1 MMTLTDVR
9 ISKDKVPYLF
19 LLPFFIIY
27 TTFFI
32 IPFLWAPLMSLQ
44 EFSFTGSHF
53 VGLQNYAELLSPA
66 SQLAT
71 VTYNTLVIALIKIPI
86 QVVLGLTAAILVDS
100 ALTKGK
106 EWLRTTYI
114 APILLSMTVI
124 GVLFKLLLADRGLV
138 NQALLATIGTQIG
151 WLTEPFMA
159 KVSVALGAIY
169 RESAISFLIFLAGL
183 QSIDPDLYQ
192 AAKIDGA
199 NRLQQFRHVTLPQLR
214 PISVLVIIL
223 TTANALKTF
232 AIPLIMTRGG
242 PGNASKTI
250 VMLLYE
256 TGFSVLRMGEAA
268 AIGTL
273 LTIALAVIMIIQYR
287 VGSEDVS

>member
-1 MMTLTDVR
+1 MALTDVS
-9 ISKDKVPYLF
+9 ISKKHVPYLF

-44 EFSFTGSHF
+44 EFTFTGNTF
-53 VGLQNYAELLSPA
+53 VGFENYETLLSPA
-66 SQLAT
+66 SQLGT
-71 VTYNTLVIALIKIPI
+71 VTINTLIIALIKIPI
-86 QVVLGLTAAILVDS
+86 QVILGLVAAILVDS

-124 GVLFKLLLADRGLV
+124 GVLFKLLLADSGLV

-151 WLTEPFMA
+151 WLTDPLMA
-159 KVSVALGAIY
+159 KVSVAFGAIY

-214 PISVLVIIL
+214 PISVLVVIL

-256 TGFSVLRMGEAA
+256 TGFSTLNMGQAA

-273 LTIALAVIMIIQYR
+273 LTIALAAIMILQYR
-287 VGSEDVS
+287 IGTDNVS

>member
-1 MMTLTDVR
+1 MSITDIEINR
-9 ISKDKVPYLF
+9 KTAPYLF
-19 LLPFFIIY
+19 LLPFFVIY

-44 EFSFTGSHF
+44 EFTFTGNQF
-53 VGLQNYAELLSPA
+53 VGLQNYQELLSPA
-66 SQLAT
+66 SQLGTA
-71 VTYNTLVIALIKIPI
+71 TYNTVIIALIKIPI
-86 QVVLGLTAAILVDS
+86 QVVLGLVAAVLVDS
-100 ALTKGK
+100 ALTRGK
-106 EWLRTTYI
+106 RWLRSTYI

-138 NQALLATIGTQIG
+138 NQALMVTIGTQIS
-151 WLTEPFMA
+151 WLTDPFIA
-159 KVSVALGAIY
+159 KVSVAFGAIY

-199 NRLQQFRHVTLPQLR
+199 NRLQQFRYVTLPQLR
-214 PISVLVIIL
+214 PISVLVVIL

-232 AIPLIMTRGG
+232 AIPLIMTNGG
-242 PGNASKTI
+242 PGDATKTI

-256 TGFSVLRMGEAA
+256 TGFTTLNMGQAA

-273 LTIALAVIMIIQYR
+273 LTIALAIIMVFQYR
-287 VGSEDVS
+287 VGSSNVN

>member
-1 MMTLTDVR
+1 MVLNTFKIDSNTA
-9 ISKDKVPYLF
+9 PYLF
-19 LLPFFIIY
+19 LLPFFVIY

-32 IPFLWAPLMSLQ
+32 IPFLWAPVMSLQ
-44 EFSFTGSHF
+44 EFTFVGNEF
-53 VGLQNYAELLSPA
+53 VGLQNYRNLFSSS
-66 SQLAT
+66 SQLGT
-71 VTYNTLVIALIKIPI
+71 VTWNTIVIALIKIPV
-86 QVVLGLTAAILVDS
+86 QVTLGLVAAILVDS

-106 EWLRTTYI
+106 TGLRATYI

-138 NQALLATIGTQIG
+138 NQFLLMSVGTRVG
-151 WLTEPFMA
+151 WLTDPFMA
-159 KVSVALGAIY
+159 KVSVAFGAIY

-183 QSIDPDLYQ
+183 QSISPDLYQ
-192 AAKIDGA
+192 AAKMDGA
-199 NRLQQFRHVTLPQLR
+199 NRLQQFRYITLPQLR
-214 PISVLVIIL
+214 PISVLVVIL

-232 AIPLIMTRGG
+232 AIPLIMTNGG
-242 PGNASKTI
+242 PGNESKTI

-273 LTIALAVIMIIQYR
+273 LTIALAVIMIIQYN
-287 VGSEDVS
+287 VGTKDVN